1 MNMNL
6 NREDELLKEFEDI
19 FTFKSEEE
27 EIEHERQMIMF
38 RFLSEVERVYIDQ
51 TGERKLNKKKLAEKI
66 GKTPSFITQL
76 FNGNK
81 NLNFDILAK
90 FQKVLDVKFE
100 IKARESFEA
109 SAVFNNES
117 FDKYRQKHF
126 TSNGYWTFHNTK
138 MNNTK
143 GIETPSWLDKIIEP
157 QAVQ

>member
-51 TGERKLNKKKLAEKI
+51 TGEKKLNKKKLAEKI

-90 FQKVLDVKFE
+90 FQKALDIKFE
-100 IKARESFEA
+100 VKARESFEA
-109 SAVFNNES
+109 SAVFNNDS
-117 FDKYRQKHF
+117 FDSYRQKHF
-126 TSNGYWTFHNTK
+126 TNEGFWTFHNLK
-138 MNNTK
+138 NKENNKIGAPTNTDVN
-143 GIETPSWLDKIIEP
+143 IEL
-157 QAVQ
+157 QAV

>member
-109 SAVFNNES
+109 SAVFNNDY
-117 FDKYRQKHF
+117 FDSYRQKHYTNDAF
-126 TSNGYWTFHNTK
+126 WTFHNLRNIEKIRIGAPTS
-138 MNNTK
+138 NNVNN
-143 GIETPSWLDKIIEP
+143 EL
-157 QAVQ
+157 QAV